1 MRIPGV
7 EREDS
12 VLGDDLCHL
21 NSNATLR
28 KIHQRLRTNRCP
40 ILLAMVADN
49 FRGGRLQ
56 RSLIS
61 SVITLSLSASVV
73 CIILTGFCHLPPLYA
88 SSSFLFPHLCTQ
100 TPRISP
106 NQTRTRTAVET
117 RPQRIG
123 GGLCNVTLCKLK
135 RQFQLG
141 TLFKPCLK
149 TNK

>member
-21 NSNATLR
+21 ISNATLR

-40 ILLAMVADN
+40 ILLAMAADN
-49 FRGGRLQ
+49 YRGGPLQ

-88 SSSFLFPHLCTQ
+88 SASFLSPRLCTH
-100 TPRISP
+100 
-106 NQTRTRTAVET
+106 TRRESLQIKQEPELPVK
-117 RPQRIG
+117 P
-123 GGLCNVTLCKLK
+123 GLRGSVDDSVMSHCVN
-135 RQFQLG
+135 
-141 TLFKPCLK
+141 
-149 TNK
+149 

>member
-21 NSNATLR
+21 ISNTTLR

-40 ILLAMVADN
+40 ILLPMVADN
-49 FRGGRLQ
+49 YREGRLQ

-73 CIILTGFCHLPPLYA
+73 CIILTGFCPLPPLYA
-88 SSSFLFPHLCTQ
+88 SSSFYSP
-100 TPRISP
+100 ISAHRRLEFLQIKQEP
-106 NQTRTRTAVET
+106 ELPLKPGLRRLVEDS
-117 RPQRIG
+117 
-123 GGLCNVTLCKLK
+123 VM
-135 RQFQLG
+135 
-141 TLFKPCLK
+141 
-149 TNK
+149 